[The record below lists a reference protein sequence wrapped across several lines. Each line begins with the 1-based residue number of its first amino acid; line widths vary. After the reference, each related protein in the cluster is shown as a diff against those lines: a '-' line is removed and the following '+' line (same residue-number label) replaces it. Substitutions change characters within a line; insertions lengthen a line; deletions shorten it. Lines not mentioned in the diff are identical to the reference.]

1 MAEGFKMTLVL
12 PAWNLLAAQL
22 RSFLGLGSHKQS
34 KVTEAAKAAAKAIFG
49 PSGVAGTFSSSRL
62 VLERL
67 QKLRNVCTGPIATV
81 KRGVAGQTSS

>member
-1 MAEGFKMTLVL
+1 MTLVL

-62 VLERL
+62 VLGELL
-67 QKLRNVCTGPIATV
+67 QKLCKVCTGLIAAV